1 VIYLDT
7 SALVKLHILESGSET
22 VKNLVAGQSD
32 PLPIWEIQE
41 MELTNALRLKV
52 FWGDINEADAN
63 HQIDLFKSRKMKGHH
78 FFPDLDR
85 SSLFDDFQKLS
96 TLTPHSGCRMLD
108 ILHVACALQLSPD
121 LFVTFDSRQEA
132 LAIKAGLKTVNPGK
146 DQ

>member
-1 VIYLDT
+1 
-7 SALVKLHILESGSET
+7 
-22 VKNLVAGQSD
+22 
-32 PLPIWEIQE
+32 
-41 MELTNALRLKV
+41 MR
-52 FWGDINEADAN
+52 
-63 HQIDLFKSRKMKGHH
+63 GHH

-85 SSLFDDFQKLS
+85 SSLFDDFLKLS
-96 TLTPHSGCRMLD
+96 ALTPHTGCRMLD